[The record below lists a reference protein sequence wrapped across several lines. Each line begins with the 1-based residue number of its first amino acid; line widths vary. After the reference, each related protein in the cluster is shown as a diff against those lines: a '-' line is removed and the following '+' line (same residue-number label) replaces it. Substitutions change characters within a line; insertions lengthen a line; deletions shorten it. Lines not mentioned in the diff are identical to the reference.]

1 MELEKR
7 TPHSRAVC
15 VCPRDLLG
23 CPARGALR
31 SLGARTSVVVRLCFL
46 SSRAVSSGRARARLG
61 PCPSPCEKKMTV
73 SNLGVLRSLAD
84 CL

>member
-46 SSRAVSSGRARARLG
+46 GLCRRVGRARSRPG
-61 PCPSPCEKKMTV
+61 CPGSGALPLPPV
-73 SNLGVLRSLAD
+73 
-84 CL
+84 